1 VSAVVGAMASIAA
14 AALIAVTG
22 YAGPAY
28 LAAGLAVV
36 VIAVAIGWGPL
47 LGLPQPAG
55 SALLIILTGAAA
67 VLTALRP
74 PDPDHPLTGFA
85 SLLAFAIIAA
95 FLHELIRRDGRIRMV
110 ESVAGTFFG
119 QLMAMF
125 ASGWMLLP
133 DAGIGAATLL
143 VAAVAVAC
151 ARAATALPW
160 PVAVTGWVAF
170 VAGTGGAIL
179 AAATQ
184 GPIQLGP
191 AAALGL
197 AVAATVAAMDRLL
210 ATQPAGRE
218 GFGLLSAAIAP
229 VAIAGTVAFAAVSLL
244 GS

>member
-1 VSAVVGAMASIAA
+1 
-14 AALIAVTG
+14 
-22 YAGPAY
+22 
-28 LAAGLAVV
+28 
-36 VIAVAIGWGPL
+36 
-47 LGLPQPAG
+47 
-55 SALLIILTGAAA
+55 
-67 VLTALRP
+67 
-74 PDPDHPLTGFA
+74 
-85 SLLAFAIIAA
+85 
-95 FLHELIRRDGRIRMV
+95 
-110 ESVAGTFFG
+110 
-119 QLMAMF
+119 
-125 ASGWMLLP
+125 LP
-133 DAGIGAATLL
+133 DAGIGTATLL

-160 PVAVTGWVAF
+160 PGAVTGWAAF

-210 ATQPAGRE
+210 AAQPAGRE